1 MYTGKLHGKGT
12 LVYADGTTV
21 ECEFEHGEYVVP
33 SSHHINDSI
42 HDKQPF
48 SEEEEQQ
55 PQLDDDDVDHG
66 DVDTAIDASK
76 LQKENLQLQSSTT
89 VLSGKQSR
97 RVKKSREVETA
108 GYTPLNLSLLSDSDN
123 IKLGKKRDRVILMPH
138 QYS

>member
-12 LVYADGTTV
+12 LVYADGTTI

-48 SEEEEQQ
+48 SEEEVQQ
-55 PQLDDDDVDHG
+55 PQLDDDVNHG
-66 DVDTAIDASK
+66 HDDTAIGASK
-76 LQKENLQLQSSTT
+76 LQNENLQLQPSTA
-89 VLSGKQSR
+89 VLSGKQCR

-123 IKLGKKRDRVILMPH
+123 IELGKKRDRVILMPH

>member
-48 SEEEEQQ
+48 SEEEVQ
-55 PQLDDDDVDHG
+55 PQLDDDVNHG
-66 DVDTAIDASK
+66 HDDTAIDASK
-76 LQKENLQLQSSTT
+76 LQNENTA

-123 IKLGKKRDRVILMPH
+123 IELGKKRDRVILMPH

>member
-12 LVYADGTTV
+12 LVYANGTTV

-33 SSHHINDSI
+33 SSHHIDDSI
-42 HDKQPF
+42 PDKQPF
-48 SEEEEQQ
+48 SEEVVQ
-55 PQLDDDDVDHG
+55 PQLDDDDDDHD

-76 LQKENLQLQSSTT
+76 LQKNNLQLQPSTA

-108 GYTPLNLSLLSDSDN
+108 GYTPLNRSLLSDSDN
-123 IKLGKKRDRVILMPH
+123 IELGKKRDRVILKPH

>member
-48 SEEEEQQ
+48 SEEEEVQ
-55 PQLDDDDVDHG
+55 PQLDDDV
-66 DVDTAIDASK
+66 VDTAIDASK

-89 VLSGKQSR
+89 VLSGKQCR

-123 IKLGKKRDRVILMPH
+123 IELGKKRDRVILMPH